1 MQGVLIKN
9 EESSKGFLSGAG
21 SKPVVWK
28 KSKNKALF
36 SAEDDDDDDGGE

>member
-28 KSKNKALF
+28 KQKNKVMF
-36 SAEDDDDDDGGE
+36 SPAEDYDDDE